1 MASTAPTAT
10 FGLDVFGLDDR
21 MRLFSYVT
29 ADNRLGYLWVLR
41 AFDVARANYHVLLH
55 TTEVAAA
62 LAGLHAGGGGGRG
75 CAAA

>member
-1 MASTAPTAT
+1 
-10 FGLDVFGLDDR
+10 
-21 MRLFSYVT
+21 
-29 ADNRLGYLWVLR
+29 VLR